1 MSQQINKIRSA
12 SPADAPEIAKLI
24 ILAMDDL
31 ATKFTGA
38 ADPEEAVPLFERFA
52 ALPVN
57 QYSYE
62 NILVYEDEGIICGM
76 ISAYDG
82 ALLEILRAPF
92 LVYLDQVYGL
102 NHQPEDETQAGE
114 YYIDCISVS
123 PGKQGKGIGK
133 VLIKALLDYAKAHQ
147 QHTVGLLVNK
157 ENPQAEK
164 LYANLGFKVVEE
176 KDFMGGKYLHMQ
188 YR

>member
-1 MSQQINKIRSA
+1 MPQQINMIRRA
-12 SPADAPEIAKLI
+12 IPADAPEIAKLI

-31 ATKFTGA
+31 ATKFTGT
-38 ADPEEAVPLFERFA
+38 DHPEEAVPLFERFVA
-52 ALPVN
+52 QSDN

-62 NILVYEDEGIICGM
+62 NIFVYEEETQVCGM

-82 ALLEILRAPF
+82 ALLETLRAPF
-92 LVYLDQVYGL
+92 LLYLDQVYGF
-102 NHQPEDETQAGE
+102 NHQLEDETQAGE

-123 PGKQGKGIGK
+123 PDKQGKGIGK
-133 VLIKALLDYAKAHQ
+133 VLIKALLDYAEAHQ

-157 ENPQAEK
+157 ENPNAEK
-164 LYANLGFKVVEE
+164 LYTNLGFKVVEE